1 MTPSTAFS
9 NPSATSECGHP
20 CTPCVLQ
27 TRLESFY
34 CHSKVQ
40 QAAPLTCQ
48 GVYNSQLTERV
59 NSSTACTCLISV
71 SYSSLV
77 YKESTVKIKTS
88 TQHCAEQPLTWWASY
103 TVWTQEQRHSPTMVG
118 KTIQDFKQ
126 PKTYKIF
133 ISTVFHLIFSD
144 CK

>member
-9 NPSATSECGHP
+9 NPCATSECGHP

-77 YKESTVKIKTS
+77 YKESTVKIKNVHTALRRA
-88 TQHCAEQPLTWWASY
+88 TADLVGIT
-103 TVWTQEQRHSPTMVG
+103 HSLDTRAQTFPTTVG